1 MPARLRISLT
11 ELEAK
16 KLRELS
22 SNPQVPE
29 RTRKRAKV
37 LCLNA
42 RGWTVDQIADW
53 IEWAPNTVRK
63 TLTTWVIK
71 GEDGL
76 WDAPRSGR
84 KKTWEEAD
92 IEYLEYR
99 CDRDERTYNSK
110 QLSVLLKK
118 ERQVELT
125 PARIR
130 KILKKKRVE
139 METNKNS
146 SENPSRPQAK
156 TSKKG

>member
-29 RTRKRAKV
+29 RTRKRASV

-42 RGWTVDQIADW
+42 RGLTVDQIADW
-53 IEWAPNTVRK
+53 IEWVPNTVRK

-76 WDAPRSGR
+76 WDAPLRGR

-99 CDRDERTYNSK
+99 CER
-110 QLSVLLKK
+110 LG
-118 ERQVELT
+118 RELT
-125 PARIR
+125 I
-130 KILKKKRVE
+130 V
-139 METNKNS
+139 NNYQS
-146 SENPSRPQAK
+146 C
-156 TSKKG
+156 